1 MHAVR
6 KHILDILK
14 EREGATVAELAD
26 ALEMAAVSVRHHL
39 DILQGDNLIK
49 VARVERKGS
58 VGRPQQ
64 IYVLTDEAIEYFPN
78 NFAVL
83 AGNLV
88 RQIKQTLPPEQVEC
102 VFRNLARDL
111 AGQFE
116 RSPSRDGA
124 NGVNAAGAAQGAQIE
139 AQLERI
145 AEFLNTQGYLASWE
159 EDAEG
164 EYLLHKHNCPY
175 AGVSAEHRE
184 LCVMDQVLVET
195 LMARPCERVQ
205 HMVTDGHCCTYRV
218 GSAAGGERAACEGD
232 VLPIRR
238 TAIALVA

>member
-6 KHILDILK
+6 KHILEILK

-26 ALEMAAVSVRHHL
+26 VLEMAAVSVRHHL

-49 VARVERKGS
+49 VARVERNGS

-64 IYVLTDEAIEYFPN
+64 VYVLTDEALDYFPN
-78 NFAVL
+78 NFAAL

-88 RQIKQTLPPEQVEC
+88 RQIKRTLPPEQVDC
-102 VFRNLARDL
+102 VFRSLAHDL
-111 AGQFE
+111 AGEFE
-116 RSPSRDGA
+116 RDAQESSGQ
-124 NGVNAAGAAQGAQIE
+124 AAPME

-145 AEFLNTQGYLASWE
+145 AQFLSSQGYLASWE
-159 EDAEG
+159 ETGDG
-164 EYLLHKHNCPY
+164 DYLLHKHNCPY

-184 LCVMDQVLVET
+184 LCAMDQVLVET
-195 LMARPCERVQ
+195 LVERPCERVQ

-218 GSAAGGERAACEGD
+218 GQTAASGACGEGEGCGSTRGVQHATI
-232 VLPIRR
+232 VL
-238 TAIALVA
+238 VG

>member
-6 KHILDILK
+6 KHILETLK

-39 DILQGDNLIK
+39 DILQGDNLIR

-64 IYVLTDEAIEYFPN
+64 IYVLTDEAVEYFPN
-78 NFAVL
+78 NFAAL

-102 VFRNLARDL
+102 VFRNLAHDL
-111 AGQFE
+111 ARQFE
-116 RSPSRDGA
+116 RNAGP
-124 NGVNAAGAAQGAQIE
+124 NGLAEGVQIE

-145 AEFLNTQGYLASWE
+145 AEFLNRQGYLASWE
-159 EDAEG
+159 EGADG
-164 EYLLHKHNCPY
+164 HYLLHKHNCPY

-184 LCVMDQVLVET
+184 LCAMDQVLVET
-195 LMARPCERVQ
+195 LVERPCERVQ

-218 GSAAGGERAACEGD
+218 GRAAECGQAECGQNT
-232 VLPIRR
+232 LPAGR
-238 TAIALVA
+238 TAIALLA